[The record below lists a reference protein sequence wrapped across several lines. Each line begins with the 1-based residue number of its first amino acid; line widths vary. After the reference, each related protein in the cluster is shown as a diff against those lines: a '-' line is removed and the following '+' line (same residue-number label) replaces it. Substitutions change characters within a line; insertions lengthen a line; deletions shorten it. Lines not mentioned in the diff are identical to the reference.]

1 MSESSTMPAN
11 KLGLSGLQRQR
22 ARAAMWFLVPM
33 IAALAL
39 VAGWPLC
46 RTIYFS
52 MTNATLTDLYHAK
65 FVWFNNYFKITK
77 LPSGNTFYGGLLS
90 DPLWWNALYNTVRFS
105 IMSVALETFF
115 GMIVALVL
123 NAEFKGRGIVR
134 AAVLVPWA
142 IPTIVSARI
151 WSWMLND
158 QYGMINDILLK
169 LHLISDKIAWTAH
182 SETAMKAV
190 LMVDVWKTT
199 PFMALLILA
208 GLQMIPN
215 DIYEAAKIDGVHPIK
230 TFFKVTL
237 PLVKPALMVA
247 VIFRMLDA
255 MRIFDL
261 VYILTPNSTA
271 TKTLSIQSRENL
283 FDFDKFALGSAQATM
298 LFVILTLMT
307 SLYIYFGK
315 VRFDGGD
322 R

>member
-1 MSESSTMPAN
+1 MSQAIVSPKPKRSE
-11 KLGLSGLQRQR
+11 LQAQR
-22 ARAAMWFLVPM
+22 VRAAMWFLIPM
-33 IAALAL
+33 LVALAV

-52 MTNATLTDLYHAK
+52 MTNASLTDLYNAK
-65 FVWFNNYFKITK
+65 FVWFNNYFKITTLK
-77 LPSGNTFYGGLLS
+77 SGKVLYGGLLS
-90 DPLWWNALYNTVRFS
+90 DPVWWNALYNTVRFS
-105 IMSVALETFF
+105 ILSVTIETIL

-134 AAVLVPWA
+134 AAVLIPWA
-142 IPTIVSARI
+142 IPTIVSARM
-151 WSWMLND
+151 WGWMLHD
-158 QYGMINDILLK
+158 QFGIINDILLK
-169 LHLISDKIAWTAH
+169 LHLISAPLAWTANADL
-182 SETAMKAV
+182 AMKAV

-208 GLQMIPN
+208 GLQMIPR
-215 DIYEAAKIDGVHPIK
+215 DIYEAAKIDGVHPVR

-237 PLVKPALMVA
+237 PLVRPALMVA

-261 VYILTPNSTA
+261 VYILTPNSSS
-271 TKTLSIQSRENL
+271 TKTLSILARENL
-283 FDFDKFALGSAQATM
+283 FDFDKFAQGSAQATM
-298 LFVILTLMT
+298 LFLILTLMT
-307 SLYIYFGK
+307 MAYIYFGK